1 MIPITAVKL
10 VDCEGVQE
18 EVCARV
24 AAVTASVA
32 DDGGMQVAKVTAVI
46 DQLVDM
52 NVQALMLDEVEYRV
66 LATKQVPAA
75 CITKVEAFRTVLT
88 GCGVCDGY
96 IRNALIVDDCD
107 QDSLD
112 FDAGSTA
119 VRFTARHLKTETRK
133 ITDILTHIETYELTF
148 EGFPLLNTDNIVD
161 GCGKL
166 FKVRDV
172 MRRGG
177 VLRPQQVIAE
187 VTTRPRAN
195 I

>member
-1 MIPITAVKL
+1 MIPVTAIKL

-46 DQLVDM
+46 DQLVDT
-52 NVQALMLDEVEYRV
+52 NVQSVLIDEVEYRV
-66 LATKQVPAA
+66 LASKQVLPA
-75 CITKVEAFRTVLT
+75 CRTKLEAFRTVLT

-96 IRNALIVDDCD
+96 IRNALIVEDCEE
-107 QDSLD
+107 DSLD
-112 FDAGSTA
+112 FDAGSQE
-119 VRFTARHLKTETRK
+119 VRFSARHVRTDTRK
-133 ITDILTHIETYELTF
+133 LSDILTHIETYELTF
-148 EGFPLLNTDNIVD
+148 EGFPSLNTDHIVQ
-161 GCGKL
+161 GCDKL
-166 FKVRDV
+166 YKVREV
-172 MRRGG
+172 VRRGG
-177 VLRPQQVIAE
+177 ILRPMQVLAE